1 MQCSP
6 PEAESLQDRSWL
18 TKLNFAPEP
27 DAAVRKEYD
36 EKRRRLDELDVELG
50 VLEREVPHL
59 HNKLT
64 WQRAAD
70 PALRAEYDTK
80 RARWDQVDRELAVLR
95 NEVMRLHQRVGW
107 NGTLGIDREIAE
119 YRVQHAAALAAADR

>member
-1 MQCSP
+1 MSKTTTEPAEPTLAEIRSRIAMLQVLEQQAVARENAAQAVRGL
-6 PEAESLQDRSWL
+6 EALLAKRAAKIE
-18 TKLNFAPEP
+18 A

-64 WQRAAD
+64 WQRPAD
-70 PALRAEYDTK
+70 SALRAEYDTK
-80 RARWDQVDRELAVLR
+80 RASWD
-95 NEVMRLHQRVGW
+95 
-107 NGTLGIDREIAE
+107 
-119 YRVQHAAALAAADR
+119 